1 MKHFYN
7 LSKCIK
13 NKSYLKKAIL
23 GLAFLFGTHQSADAQ
38 VNAYSFAQST
48 GSYAPASGTAAVL
61 GTATD
66 NTTSTNLNSNVYP
79 VTLPFNFVF
88 NGTSYSSLNVS
99 SNGFVTFGTTAPS
112 TTTTSPISSTTT
124 YEGAISIFGRDISS
138 FFNVNGISGSI
149 VWETI
154 GTAPNREIVIEWKN
168 FRPNNA
174 TAVTTVYSF
183 SFQIRLQETS
193 NVIKMVYDAGTY
205 LAGSTAISG
214 TLQVGLRGATTADF
228 NNRLNASTLEFINS
242 TPGTTSSSTQNMNT
256 VNAIPGMPT
265 AGLTYTWTPPNCW
278 TPSGVNITNITTNSA
293 TVNWIAPSIA
303 PGSYEV
309 YYSTSNTA
317 PTAST
322 PPTVQNITGLSTPI
336 DPLQPLTTYY
346 VWVRSSC
353 GTSEKS
359 TWTNVTNFTTHPTCW
374 TPSGVN
380 ITNITTNSATV
391 NWTAPSV
398 TPASYEVY
406 YSTSNTAPTAS
417 TTPTVQNIPGL
428 SSPIGPLQSSTPY
441 YVWVRSSCGT
451 SDKSTWTS
459 VASFTT
465 QCDAITGAYFEGF
478 EGYPAV
484 SNGST
489 GGVLPI
495 CWTNLGTANG
505 GHISNSTSSTIT
517 GTNTLYL
524 WTSGARIAYV
534 ALPPMNTLQSGNYR
548 LKFDAKAS
556 VTAGGILQIG
566 YLDTTNTFVELTT
579 FSVATTATVYP
590 FSFDIPVLPAGVTQ
604 LAIKNPGTPANSLS
618 IDNVSYELKNLAT
631 SEIAEKNKLKIYP
644 NPFSDVINISDV
656 EKVKSIAV
664 LEASGRVLKVIGQAS
679 SSINLSD
686 LKQGVY
692 ILNVTY
698 KDNTISSHKI
708 IKK

>member
-7 LSKCIK
+7 LSKCVK
-13 NKSYLKKAIL
+13 NWSYLKKAVFGIAFIL
-23 GLAFLFGTHQSADAQ
+23 GTCQSIDAQ

-48 GSYAPASGTAAVL
+48 GSYTPISGTVL
-61 GTATD
+61 GAATD
-66 NTTSTNLNSNVYP
+66 NTSTANLNSNVYP

-99 SNGFVTFGTTAPS
+99 TNGFVTFGATAPL
-112 TTTTSPISSTTT
+112 TTTTTPISSTTA
-124 YEGAISIFGRDISS
+124 YEGAISAFGRDISS
-138 FFNVNGISGSI
+138 FFNVNGITGSI
-149 VWETI
+149 AWETV

-168 FRPNNA
+168 FRPNSS
-174 TAVTTVYSF
+174 AVITTVYSF

-193 NVIKMVYDAGTY
+193 NVIKTIYDAGTY
-205 LAGSTAISG
+205 LAGSTSISG
-214 TLQVGLRGATTADF
+214 TVQVGLRGATTADF

-242 TPGTTSSSTQNMNT
+242 TPGTASSSAQNMNT
-256 VNAIPGMPT
+256 TNAIPGMPT
-265 AGLTYTWTPPNCW
+265 AGLTYTWTPPSCW
-278 TPSGVNITNITTNSA
+278 TPSGVNVTNITTNSA
-293 TVNWIAPSIA
+293 TVNWTAPSIA

-317 PTAST
+317 PTSST
-322 PPTVQNITGLSTPI
+322 TPSLQNITGVTTPI
-336 DPLQPLTTYY
+336 SPLQPLTT
-346 VWVRSSC
+346 
-353 GTSEKS
+353 
-359 TWTNVTNFTTHPTCW
+359 
-374 TPSGVN
+374 
-380 ITNITTNSATV
+380 
-391 NWTAPSV
+391 
-398 TPASYEVY
+398 
-406 YSTSNTAPTAS
+406 
-417 TTPTVQNIPGL
+417 
-428 SSPIGPLQSSTPY
+428 Y

-459 VASFTT
+459 VANFTTQPTCWTPSGVNVTNITTNSATVNWTAPTTAPASYEVYYSTSNTAPTSSTVPSLQNITGLSTPIGPLQPSSVYYVWVRSSCGTSDKSTWTSVTNFAT
-465 QCDAITGAYFEGF
+465 QCDAITGSYFEGF
-478 EGYPAV
+478 EAYTGV
-484 SNGST
+484 TNGNT
-489 GGVLPI
+489 GVLPV

-505 GHISNSTSSTIT
+505 GHIANSTSSTIT

-524 WTSGARIAYV
+524 WTSGTRIAYV
-534 ALPPMNTLQSGNYR
+534 ALPPMTTLQSGNYR

-618 IDNVSYELKNLAT
+618 IDNLSYELKSLAT

-644 NPFSDVINISDV
+644 NPFGDVINISDV
-656 EKVKSIAV
+656 EKVKSAMVID
-664 LEASGRVLKVIGQAS
+664 LSGRILKTIEKVS
-679 SSINLSD
+679 TSINLSD

-692 ILNVTY
+692 ILNVKY
-698 KDNTISSHKI
+698 QDNTTSSHKI